1 MSTQTITTAEVQEP
15 CIMMYDAIIMSDQ
28 IPINRFTNE
37 ITAIQT
43 AVN

>member
-1 MSTQTITTAEVQEP
+1 MCIQTITTAEAQEP
-15 CIMMYDAIIMSDQ
+15 CIMTYDAIIMSDQ